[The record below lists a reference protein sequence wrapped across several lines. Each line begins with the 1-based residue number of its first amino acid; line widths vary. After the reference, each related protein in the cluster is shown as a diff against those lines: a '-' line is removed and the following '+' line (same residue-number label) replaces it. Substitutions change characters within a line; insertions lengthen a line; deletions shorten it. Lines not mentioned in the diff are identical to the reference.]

1 MVDVSKTG
9 MQDSNIWLN
18 SPTIHTITAEFEGQ
32 QMSAIIELAEA
43 NKAKYGAYE
52 YKYDEANNVIN
63 VYHVGLAST
72 ETVTDSGDTQIK
84 NPYTGDDYNVVLMI
98 IALIISAVFAYYA
111 SEKKRQLNK

>member
-18 SPTIHTITAEFEGQ
+18 SPTTHTITAEFEGQ
-32 QMSAIIELAEA
+32 QMTVIIELAEA

-52 YKYDEANNVIN
+52 YKYDEANI
-63 VYHVGLAST
+63 YHVGLAST

-98 IALIISAVFAYYA
+98 IELIISAVFAYYA